1 MSTVLANTIT
11 AVGGGG
17 STVKVNNDSTLISEG
32 GAVTDHNLVQG
43 VAKGFSRF
51 DGDGTFED
59 SFNMSG
65 ITDHGTG
72 DYQPAFTNSMSNAE
86 YAASFLFGGTSGQ
99 AMIRVGGR
107 DVATGNIGLVG
118 TNGDQSSAQDVT
130 ISGHTMHGDLA

>member
-32 GAVTDHNLVQG
+32 GAVTDQNLVQG